1 MASSNVGRGTLEA
14 GAALVT
20 PKLNAK
26 TEVQVDVQVNA
37 MKMATMRGD
46 LVMFAILRF
55 YSQQQKDRRPLV
67 HFCDTFFN
75 NKVTKNKGCVGWRV
89 GAVAACFGT
98 WLWRDLQLVRH
109 RAFRGVNYSGP
120 VGLRGR
126 SMVGPTTEKEAPRE
140 DHETPRVK
148 KFSIAALL
156 PHHSSQLV
164 GTFAC

>member
-1 MASSNVGRGTLEA
+1 MEA

-46 LVMFAILRF
+46 LVIFAILRF

-67 HFCDTFFN
+67 LFCDTFFN
-75 NKVTKNKGCVGWRV
+75 NKVTKNKGCVGWRAWRV
-89 GAVAACFGT
+89 GGCG
-98 WLWRDLQLVRH
+98 LRGNLQLVRH
-109 RAFRGVNYSGP
+109 RAFRGVNCGP